1 VKALRRQAREAVRR
15 RRTSDLET
23 GDLLG
28 AMLAA
33 RDPESG
39 RGLSDQELVDNIVTF
54 IGAGHETTAVTLTWT
69 LFLLANTPAVQE
81 RLLEEARAV
90 FGDAP
95 VTADGLDRLRFHE
108 QVLNESMRLFT
119 PGPLILRTR
128 RATSTSARCR

>member
-1 VKALRRQAREAVRR
+1 
-15 RRTSDLET
+15 
-23 GDLLG
+23 
-28 AMLAA
+28 
-33 RDPESG
+33 
-39 RGLSDQELVDNIVTF
+39 VTF

-119 PGPLILRTR
+119 PGPLILRTATR
-128 RATSTSARCR
+128 DVDLGPVQVKKGTEVFCNLYVLHRAPRLWD